1 MKKFIFFLMIIFII
15 IALSLIVIKNSVNG
29 DNKSNLILAEEQ
41 PMKIENDQFNVIEEP
56 ENKVIEDNIEVEE
69 VQNNTETAEIIDQ
82 PQIQETHKEEKVISS
97 TPKIEKTTQVVQ
109 TKKVETQPQEVK
121 HEVKEE
127 PKEEPKVVD
136 TPKQET
142 PKQEEPKKVE
152 TPKCSGNNHGVGTG
166 NSGRW
171 FNSETEAINY
181 YKSIIKT
188 WGDKWEKFEI
198 DDETYNK
205 NCPYGYDD
213 WSCPYCGKWTINF
226 YYN

>member
-15 IALSLIVIKNSVNG
+15 IALSLIIIINSVNG
-29 DNKSNLILAEEQ
+29 DNKSNLIIAEEQ

-69 VQNNTETAEIIDQ
+69 VQTNTETAEVIDQ
-82 PQIQETHKEEKVISS
+82 PQIQKTHKEEKVISS
-97 TPKIEKTTQVVQ
+97 IPKVEKTTQVVQ
-109 TKKVETQPQEVK
+109 TPTVEVQPQEVK
-121 HEVKEE
+121 QEVKEE
-127 PKEEPKVVD
+127 PKVVEEPK
-136 TPKQET
+136 QEM

-152 TPKCSGNNHGVGTG
+152 TPKCSGNSHGV
-166 NSGRW
+166 GRW

-181 YKSIIKT
+181 YKSIIKS

-205 NCPYGYDD
+205 NCPYGYED

>member
-15 IALSLIVIKNSVNG
+15 IALSLIIIINSVNG
-29 DNKSNLILAEEQ
+29 DNKSNLIIAEEQ

-69 VQNNTETAEIIDQ
+69 VQTNTETAEVIDQ

-97 TPKIEKTTQVVQ
+97 IPKVEKTTQVVQ
-109 TKKVETQPQEVK
+109 TPTVEVQPQEVK
-121 HEVKEE
+121 QEVKEE
-127 PKEEPKVVD
+127 PKVVEEPK
-136 TPKQET
+136 QEM

-152 TPKCSGNNHGVGTG
+152 TPKCSGNSHGVGTG

-181 YKSIIKT
+181 YKSIIKS

-205 NCPYGYDD
+205 NCPYGYED